1 MYMIYSLFVLVA
13 CAYIWH
19 FRWVII
25 DNNVLQRSFRT
36 RGSGNNMV
44 ARLVDTCLK
53 RSYVSVCVSMC
64 VCSERAWC
72 APSHTARS
80 AASSRHVTS
89 PTSPSQLKTTSSFPP
104 TVRSQVLCFCFYDNC
119 FCFGQLGATAD
130 GVARHVGMVIH
141 FICLLGILA
150 RDICGSS
157 CVIVVHVTVY
167 KQIILATVH
176 SSDIIE
182 AAIIFTAVLCNL
194 EPLGELLCFSDIIIT
209 IEDGINVCR
218 SVTSR

>member
-1 MYMIYSLFVLVA
+1 MWVA
-13 CAYIWH
+13 EFFEMTRILAVTFCAI
-19 FRWVII
+19 F
-25 DNNVLQRSFRT
+25 T
-36 RGSGNNMV
+36 RRE
-44 ARLVDTCLK
+44 AI
-53 RSYVSVCVSMC
+53 
-64 VCSERAWC
+64 
-72 APSHTARS
+72 
-80 AASSRHVTS
+80 
-89 PTSPSQLKTTSSFPP
+89 
-104 TVRSQVLCFCFYDNC
+104 CFCFYDNC
-119 FCFGQLGATAD
+119 FCFGQLGATAG
-130 GVARHVGMVIH
+130 GVARHVGMVIL

-218 SVTSR
+218 SVTSRWNQTVCHDFCATASVTKKHNYHLLKRSYFLIYHE